1 MTDNRK
7 YDKEL
12 VDAIHRKE
20 YVENVD
26 GIDILFK
33 PVPDDDRRHVMDPR
47 LYATA
52 EKKKRN
58 VQSARQRWI
67 QFAE

>member
-33 PVPDDDRRHVMDPR
+33 PVPDDDRRHVMDPVCMQLLKR
-47 LYATA
+47 
-52 EKKKRN
+52 KK
-58 VQSARQRWI
+58 QCSISAPKVDTVC
-67 QFAE
+67 